1 MQVTVAI
8 TASISEYK
16 SIIEDL
22 FQTSLSDE
30 EAGGFIYNKEY
41 KIQDGIIFTDPR
53 RTLKEAIG
61 APQTIVFLIE
71 IGKDFAIGAVA
82 GIIATIL
89 YNKLKNCSWLKIGEQ
104 TSKITLEDI
113 RKIIREELERQKKED
128 DD

>member
-1 MQVTVAI
+1 MQVSVAF

-61 APQTIVFLIE
+61 VPQTIVFLIE
-71 IGKDFAIGAVA
+71 IGKDFAIGAA
-82 GIIATIL
+82 TGIIATIL
-89 YNKLKNCSWLKIGEQ
+89 CNKLKNCSWLKIGER

-113 RKIIREELERQKKED
+113 RKIIREELERQKK
-128 DD
+128 